1 MRRLLQKRSDGRVCC
16 LDAGLQLSAAFAG
29 QRTALPEVGGKPLHV
44 AGPEQDQ
51 GFRVL
56 FWGFTVPADAAAL
69 AHAEAEG

>member
-1 MRRLLQKRSDGRVCC
+1 
-16 LDAGLQLSAAFAG
+16 LQLSAAFAG

-56 FWGFTVPADAAAL
+56 FWGFTVPAEAAAL